1 MKLVVIIP
9 SLNEE
14 KTISSVIKGIP
25 RQINDID
32 DIKVVIIND
41 GSTDKTAA
49 LAESAG
55 AIVINHTQNL
65 GVGTAFHTGI
75 KQALQRGADIIV
87 NMDADG
93 QFNPQDIPLLIDPI
107 LKNKA
112 QFVSCSR
119 FARRDHQPSMPYIK
133 KLGNIWMTKLINLI
147 TGQRFTDV
155 SCGFRA
161 YHREAALR
169 LILFGSFTYTQESL
183 IDLAFKRIRMTEVPL
198 KVKGERTYG
207 RSRVAD
213 NLFRYGIKSFSIIFR
228 AARDYKP
235 LIFFGIPGVLTLIT
249 GICSGALLFLHWI
262 NTGQTY
268 PYRSVVQLSSILIII
283 GFLLIF
289 IAMLADMMHRNRIL
303 LDNITYHIKK
313 REYTPENSDLPDNF

>member
-14 KTISSVIKGIP
+14 KTIATVIKGVP
-25 RQINDID
+25 TQITGID
-32 DIKVVIIND
+32 EIEVVIIND
-41 GSTDKTAA
+41 GSSDKTATIA
-49 LAESAG
+49 QSAG
-55 AIVINHTQNL
+55 AIVINHPQNL
-65 GVGTAFHTGI
+65 GVGAAFHTGI

-93 QFNPQDIPLLIDPI
+93 QFNPQDIPSLIQPI

-112 QFVSCSR
+112 QFVTCTR
-119 FARRDHQPSMPYIK
+119 FGRPDYSPTMPYIK
-133 KLGNIWMTKLINLI
+133 KLGNLWMTNLINLI
-147 TGQRFTDV
+147 TGQHFTDV

-161 YHREAALR
+161 YDREAALR
-169 LILFGSFTYTQESL
+169 LILFGRFTYTQESL
-183 IDLAFKRIRMTEVPL
+183 IDLAFKRIPMTEVPL
-198 KVKGERTYG
+198 KVRGERSYG

-213 NLFRYGIKSFSIIFR
+213 NLLKYGIKSFSIIFR

-235 LIFFGIPGVLTLIT
+235 LIFFAIPGSVSLAT
-249 GICSGALLFLHWI
+249 GLGSGIFLLSHWL

-268 PYRSVVQLSSILIII
+268 PYRSLVQLSSVLIVI

-303 LDNITYHIKK
+303 LDNITYHIRK
-313 REYTPENSDLPDNF
+313 RAYDPRNHDHPDNF